1 MILHSMNNTLVKLP
15 IRSIG
20 LQSVYNL
27 CSTEP
32 QLRRHQAEENTT
44 FCGLTYRILTTNSK
58 DKNDMLFVQTEG
70 IKI

>member
-1 MILHSMNNTLVKLP
+1 MILHSMNNTLIKLP

-20 LQSVYNL
+20 LPAMYNL

-32 QLRRHQAEENTT
+32 QLRRHLILIQ
-44 FCGLTYRILTTNSK
+44 RI
-58 DKNDMLFVQTEG
+58 KNEMLFVQTEG